1 MVATA
6 PSLARGGLGHYGIT
20 VRPRDLVREEF
31 YITSGS
37 RVVVIFYVYSG
48 GSPSDI
54 IFRIV
59 APDGREV
66 YPRGRIEWVF
76 EWSFTAT
83 QSGRYILEFDNTYS
97 ILSPKTIDLAISIE
111 PPPTTVTVP
120 TYIPTY
126 ITEYR
131 TMTVPTYVV
140 EYRTA
145 TVTVPAVLPGPSPES
160 WLPLVAALAVGV
172 VVGLPVGY
180 ALKRPRGKA

>member
-1 MVATA
+1 LEAENARTPYNCGSSGISVAGSYC
-6 PSLARGGLGHYGIT
+6 PEPCSGGLWHYGIT

-66 YPRGRIEWVF
+66 YPRGRIEGVF

-83 QSGRYILEFDNTYS
+83 QSGRYVLEFDNTYS
-97 ILSPKTIDLAISIE
+97 ILSPKTIDLARADVSRI
-111 PPPTTVTVP
+111 
-120 TYIPTY
+120 
-126 ITEYR
+126 
-131 TMTVPTYVV
+131 
-140 EYRTA
+140 
-145 TVTVPAVLPGPSPES
+145 
-160 WLPLVAALAVGV
+160 
-172 VVGLPVGY
+172 
-180 ALKRPRGKA
+180 

>member
-1 MVATA
+1 MCRHLIAAAVLALVLLVATA

-66 YPRGRIEWVF
+66 YPRGRIEGVF

-111 PPPTTVTVP
+111 PP
-120 TYIPTY
+120 
-126 ITEYR
+126 
-131 TMTVPTYVV
+131 
-140 EYRTA
+140 
-145 TVTVPAVLPGPSPES
+145 VPAVLPGPSPES
-160 WLPLVAALAVGV
+160 WLPLVATLAVGV

-180 ALKRPRGKA
+180 ALKRPQRKA

>member
-1 MVATA
+1 MCRHLITAVVLALVVLVATA
-6 PSLARGGLGHYGIT
+6 PSLVRGGLGHYGIT

-37 RVVVIFYVYSG
+37 RVVIIFYVYSG

-66 YPRGRIEWVF
+66 YPRGRIEGVF

-111 PPPTTVTVP
+111 PPPTTVAVP
-120 TYIPTY
+120 TYI
-126 ITEYR
+126 
-131 TMTVPTYVV
+131 V

-160 WLPLVAALAVGV
+160 WLPLVAVLAVGV
-172 VVGLPVGY
+172 FIGLPVGY
-180 ALKRPRGKA
+180 ALKRPQRRT

>member
-1 MVATA
+1 M
-6 PSLARGGLGHYGIT
+6 
-20 VRPRDLVREEF
+20 
-31 YITSGS
+31 
-37 RVVVIFYVYSG
+37 
-48 GSPSDI
+48 
-54 IFRIV
+54 FRIV

-66 YPRGRIEWVF
+66 YPRGRIGGVF
-76 EWSFTAT
+76 KWSFTAT

-120 TYIPTY
+120 TYI
-126 ITEYR
+126 
-131 TMTVPTYVV
+131 V

-180 ALKRPRGKA
+180 ALKRPQRKT